1 MVLIVGVYNLCY
13 NKNMKFYDAIVIK
26 DSKESEERRF
36 RNILAN
42 SGQIMESGDIR
53 DLDNLYVMGRDG
65 KPIAISALDKNPD
78 KQTEEYSVKAQAD
91 HGATVDGELIDT
103 IEKQFG
109 SCKVWLEEDGLH
121 ARMYFANNDALAD
134 HAWAISEDASYSTG
148 IDWFPDGY
156 YGVGLNIDQPIG
168 ILREISMVLTGN
180 DPRAKTIDN
189 KGDKVA
195 EAKGSKDTE
204 SDVCDE
210 DKLNEGESMA
220 EETKDNL
227 TPDESKAIKQRLA
240 EEIAGKIVD
249 VVDDFTTT
257 VPESET
263 EPTADEVS
271 EAEEPSEEKTEDAVE
286 EAPEVPAEEPA
297 EEATEDKSEEPTEE
311 TKDAVVHNINV
322 NLIRDRAIKNEGTMK
337 VTKDTTA
344 EAKVL
349 RNKAIKDALNAS
361 NGHFNATFDSAFA
374 NAMKTAD
381 GITGI
386 ATPVNI
392 SQIWT
397 EALEKSD
404 GILAYFNHVNTRGL
418 RNNALSSEEEY
429 GNLAQGHKK
438 GDDKADEALTDT
450 IRVGYCKMVYKKLSL
465 DALEIYENPELLD
478 FRAAELVD
486 QIIAS
491 KERAAVI
498 GDGRTYAG
506 SGADYRMF
514 DSATNTGLF
523 PIAADCAAQSGYGTL
538 VASSYD
544 VSSIANANL
553 YDGVVGA
560 REFIRSAGA
569 QILIVKPSVLT
580 AAFQAKVGNRY
591 LIEPGATAED
601 IFRVDRVFSPLWM
614 EYADDD
620 AYLLVRDAYTTYGEQ
635 GVRVKP
641 FFDVSN
647 NQDILLDEA
656 PTGGMLTR
664 YKGACAIKGLGGN
677 ES

>member
-1 MVLIVGVYNLCY
+1 
-13 NKNMKFYDAIVIK
+13 MKFYDAIVIK

-65 KPIAISALDKNPD
+65 KPIAISSLDKNPD

-91 HGATVDGELIDT
+91 HGATVDGELVDT

-156 YGVGLNIDQPIG
+156 YGVGLNIDQSIG

-204 SDVCDE
+204 SDVCD
-210 DKLNEGESMA
+210 DNKLNEGEESMA
-220 EETKDNL
+220 EETKDEL
-227 TPDESKAIKQRLA
+227 TPNEGKAMKARLA
-240 EEIAGKIVD
+240 EEVADKIVD
-249 VVDDFTTT
+249 VVDEFTTD

-263 EPTADEVS
+263 QPTADA
-271 EAEEPSEEKTEDAVE
+271 AEEEAAAEEEKVE
-286 EAPEVPAEEPA
+286 E
-297 EEATEDKSEEPTEE
+297 TKSEE
-311 TKDAVVHNINV
+311 TKDTVVHNINV
-322 NLIRDRAIKNEGTMK
+322 NITRDRKINNEGVAK
-337 VTKDTTA
+337 VTKDTAA
-344 EAKVL
+344 EAKNL

-386 ATPVNI
+386 STPVNI

-404 GILAYFNHVNTRGL
+404 GILAYFNHINTRGL
-418 RNNALSSEEEY
+418 RNNALSSSEEY

-544 VSSIANANL
+544 VSSISGANL